1 MKNEKWKVKS
11 EKCSQANELGYVV
24 KSEECNQQIPNTS
37 VVSHMCR
44 GELQFALQQESQ
56 FALQQENQFA
66 LQQENQFAFPTT
78 WQISFQVLWSNS
90 LLLTRPASPLASV
103 GVLTIDH

>member
-1 MKNEKWKVKS
+1 MKSEEWRMKS

-44 GELQFALQQESQ
+44 GKVREQAEYVRQFALQQESQ

-66 LQQENQFAFPTT
+66 LQQESQFALQQENQFA
-78 WQISFQVLWSNS
+78 L
-90 LLLTRPASPLASV
+90 
-103 GVLTIDH
+103 